1 MSHISADDLSG
12 FAAALYEELS
22 AASEEVRALADRF
35 LHRLTSLDVRSV
47 APREFAA
54 VLEQIRV
61 VGAHRVPGSA
71 AVRAFGVEGVAA
83 NYLLVVTDD
92 IPFLVDSVT
101 LTLADLGRG
110 IDTVLHPQLVVERDA
125 TGGLTSV
132 LSLDVN
138 EARPIHALAESWMV
152 IRLSKSL
159 GSEDAAVASAV
170 QHVLV
175 DVRAAN
181 QDGAA
186 IRAHAQQL
194 IVELTTAPPTCV
206 TAADAAETVA
216 LLEWLLD
223 GYFTFLGYREYELA
237 EGAVIRPIAA
247 TGLGI
252 LRMADSEVPVHT
264 RELAQMS
271 QHAQAKTTA
280 QRLLIV
286 NKSNTKSTV
295 LRRAYLDHI
304 GIKRFNDQ
312 GEVVGEFRFMGLFTS
327 EAYVASVTDIPLIRS
342 RVKAV
347 MAALDVV
354 PGSYSARDLQQFL
367 ETYPRDEFFQ
377 THTAQLLEVAAA
389 ADQLRALRQTRL
401 FVRHDDYGRYVSCL
415 VYLPRDRYNTSV
427 RNRID
432 AVLRKAFSGSSSEYT
447 ALVTESVLARIH
459 YVVHIAGETDVSTV
473 DVRAVERMVADAT
486 QTWDERWATELIA
499 DMGEDAA
506 RPIVEM
512 FTGAFPEAYKEDFV
526 SSDAVVDARTL
537 HGLDDSELGLR
548 WVDDATQP
556 GSVQFKVSRLGE
568 EMSLSRILP
577 LLQHMGLEVLAERPY
592 CVIRNG
598 ASPAWVLEF
607 DMLFP
612 DAAVPLR
619 NSLPERASEAF
630 RAAWNGQC
638 EDDRFNALVL
648 FAGITWQEAALLRA
662 YSHYLKQI
670 GSSFGQ
676 GYIQAVLAANVPI
689 VRSLVELVHAR
700 LDPTFVGDRAST
712 QADLVETIKHQLDA
726 VASLDHDRILR
737 SFLEVICA
745 TLRTNAFQPQL
756 RARQA
761 LSFKLDARSIPDLPL
776 PRPKYEVWVCSPR
789 VEGVHLRFGDVARGG
804 LRWSDRR
811 EDFRTEIL
819 GLVKAQEVKNA
830 VIVPVGAKGG
840 FVPANLPDPAVDRA
854 AWMAEGQAS
863 YREYLSAL
871 LDITDNLVHGVVVA
885 PQGIVRHDGDDP
897 YLVVAADK
905 GTATFSDL
913 ANSIA
918 HEYGFWLDDAF
929 ASGGSIGY
937 DHKVMGIT
945 AKGAW
950 ESVKRH
956 FRELGLDTQS
966 QEFTAVGIGD
976 MSGDVFGNGMMLSP
990 QLRLIAAFDH
1000 RDIFIDP
1007 NPDAAASYV
1016 ERQRLFALP
1025 RSSWADYNTALISS
1039 GGGVFSRAAKT
1050 ISVSPEVRAALGLA
1064 GDSDGLT
1071 PSELIGAILR
1081 ARVDLLWNGG
1091 IGTYIKARTQ
1101 SNAEVGDKAND
1112 AIRING
1118 EELRCR
1124 VVGEGGNLGCTQL
1137 GRIEASRSG
1146 VRINTDAVD
1155 NSAGVDTSDHEVNI
1169 KILLHPLVAAG
1180 ALDADA
1186 RVALLMSMT
1195 DEVGRHV
1202 LVDNYTQ
1209 NVILGVARSSAPN
1222 LVGVHRRMISELE
1235 AAHILDRGLEFLPS
1249 DLELAVREASHEGL
1263 FSPELCVLLAY
1274 AKIAL
1279 VQALSDEGLA
1289 DDPWYSVML
1298 RRYFP
1303 RPLVAQYDTLLDQHP
1318 LRVQI
1323 INTVTCNGVLGLG
1336 GISFVFRAME
1346 ETGASAVDVVK
1357 AATVIIE
1364 TYGLQAQWER
1374 INNLDNQIPAAQQDR
1389 LHLEFRRLLDR
1400 GTRWILQS
1408 GGGSIDVAGS
1418 IARLSPLVQPWLS
1431 RVPDMLQGVQKA
1443 CSDLIRDSFIA
1454 GGAPAALASDVVSLL
1469 DGFALL
1475 DVANL
1480 VTATGEDAETLVPLY
1495 YAVSEHYQVDAMLTR
1510 ISSLRRVD
1518 RWDTLARLA
1527 LRSDLYAVAARL
1539 VEGIARSTDAAAPI
1553 ATRIADWEARNAA
1566 GIARAKVTLG
1576 EIDALETPSLASMSV
1591 LLRVMR
1597 NLAAG

>member
-1 MSHISADDLSG
+1 M
-12 FAAALYEELS
+12 
-22 AASEEVRALADRF
+22 
-35 LHRLTSLDVRSV
+35 
-47 APREFAA
+47 
-54 VLEQIRV
+54 
-61 VGAHRVPGSA
+61 
-71 AVRAFGVEGVAA
+71 
-83 NYLLVVTDD
+83 
-92 IPFLVDSVT
+92 
-101 LTLADLGRG
+101 
-110 IDTVLHPQLVVERDA
+110 
-125 TGGLTSV
+125 
-132 LSLDVN
+132 
-138 EARPIHALAESWMV
+138 
-152 IRLSKSL
+152 
-159 GSEDAAVASAV
+159 
-170 QHVLV
+170 
-175 DVRAAN
+175 
-181 QDGAA
+181 
-186 IRAHAQQL
+186 
-194 IVELTTAPPTCV
+194 
-206 TAADAAETVA
+206 A

-312 GEVVGEFRFMGLFTS
+312 GEVIGEFRFMGLFTS

-432 AVLRKAFSGSSSEYT
+432 AVLRKAFSGGSSEYT

-473 DVRAVERMVADAT
+473 DVRAVERLVADAT
-486 QTWDERWATELIA
+486 QTWDERWAAELVA

-537 HGLDDSELGLR
+537 FGLDASELGLR

-598 ASPAWVLEF
+598 TSPAWVLEF

-612 DAAVPLR
+612 DTAVRLR
-619 NSLPERASEAF
+619 DSLPERASEAF

-648 FAGITWQEAALLRA
+648 FAGITWQEAAILRA

-676 GYIQAVLAANVPI
+676 GYIQTVLAANVPI

-700 LDPTFVGDRAST
+700 LNPAFVGDRT
-712 QADLVETIKHQLDA
+712 QAENDLVQTIRHQLDA

-737 SFLEVICA
+737 SFLSVICA

-761 LSFKLDARSIPDLPL
+761 LSFKLDARAIPDLPL
-776 PRPKYEVWVCSPR
+776 PKPKYEVWVCSPR

-840 FVPANLPDPAVDRA
+840 FVPANLPDPSTDRA

-871 LDITDNLVHGVVVA
+871 LDITDNLVDGVVVA
-885 PQGIVRHDGDDP
+885 PHGIVRHDGDDP

-913 ANSIA
+913 ANAIA

-990 QLRLIAAFDH
+990 KLRLIAAFDH

-1007 NPDAAASYV
+1007 NPDAAASFV

-1025 RSSWADYNTALISS
+1025 RSSWADYDTALISA

-1050 ISVSPEVRAALGLA
+1050 ISVSPEVRTALGLV
-1064 GDSDGLT
+1064 GNGEGFT
-1071 PSELIGAILR
+1071 PSELIDAILR

-1101 SNAEVGDKAND
+1101 TNAEVGDKAND

-1118 EELRCR
+1118 EDLRCR

-1137 GRIEASRSG
+1137 GRIEASRAG

-1169 KILLHPLVAAG
+1169 KILLQPLVASG
-1180 ALDADA
+1180 ALDTEA

-1195 DEVGRHV
+1195 EEVGLHV
-1202 LVDNYTQ
+1202 LEDNYTQ

-1249 DLELAVREASHEGL
+1249 DLELAAREASHEGL
-1263 FSPELCVLLAY
+1263 VSPE
-1274 AKIAL
+1274 
-1279 VQALSDEGLA
+1279 
-1289 DDPWYSVML
+1289 
-1298 RRYFP
+1298 
-1303 RPLVAQYDTLLDQHP
+1303 
-1318 LRVQI
+1318 
-1323 INTVTCNGVLGLG
+1323 
-1336 GISFVFRAME
+1336 
-1346 ETGASAVDVVK
+1346 
-1357 AATVIIE
+1357 
-1364 TYGLQAQWER
+1364 
-1374 INNLDNQIPAAQQDR
+1374 
-1389 LHLEFRRLLDR
+1389 
-1400 GTRWILQS
+1400 
-1408 GGGSIDVAGS
+1408 
-1418 IARLSPLVQPWLS
+1418 
-1431 RVPDMLQGVQKA
+1431 
-1443 CSDLIRDSFIA
+1443 
-1454 GGAPAALASDVVSLL
+1454 
-1469 DGFALL
+1469 
-1475 DVANL
+1475 
-1480 VTATGEDAETLVPLY
+1480 
-1495 YAVSEHYQVDAMLTR
+1495 
-1510 ISSLRRVD
+1510 
-1518 RWDTLARLA
+1518 A
-1527 LRSDLYAVAARL
+1527 LR
-1539 VEGIARSTDAAAPI
+1539 
-1553 ATRIADWEARNAA
+1553 AA
-1566 GIARAKVTLG
+1566 GIRQDRPGAGTFRRRLG
-1576 EIDALETPSLASMSV
+1576 
-1591 LLRVMR
+1591 R
-1597 NLAAG
+1597 